1 MVAPINKSKS
11 PVTVEMST
19 ATIDAVRRIAERDEQ
34 SRADVWRRLIR
45 RGLEVE
51 QRSAETS
58 R

>member
-1 MVAPINKSKS
+1 MVAPINKKKS
-11 PVTVEMST
+11 PVTVEVST
-19 ATIDAVRRIAERDEQ
+19 DTIAAVQRIADHEEQ

-51 QRSAETS
+51 QRSAEAG